1 MWVAKL
7 TFAFEA
13 TVLVNKHKE
22 FDMFLTAHS
31 SQSEEVRFPAG
42 PYGGCSPPLYIG

>member
-31 SQSEEVRFPAG
+31 SQSEEV
-42 PYGGCSPPLYIG
+42 